1 MVAMTELE
9 QGVELWD
16 LIATQLND
24 IIKLDGELHIDDAR
38 IWDQYLHKWHNEDWM
53 LLVQAAYKLFE
64 QHPDLFKPFHKA
76 ALEDAILALSMS
88 KGNTRVLD
96 TKKNKG
102 VEWKM
107 IMMLREVWNAAQG
120 VYIPNQPQ
128 KSNVVNIKPTTTY
141 NNLFNNDNKNT
152 GTDDDI

>member
-1 MVAMTELE
+1 MTELE

-16 LIATQLND
+16 QIATQLND
-24 IIKLDGELHIDDAR
+24 IIKLDGELAIDDQR
-38 IWDQYLHKWHNEDWM
+38 IWGQYLHKWRNEEWM
-53 LLVQAAYKLFE
+53 LLVQAAYKLYE

-96 TKKNKG
+96 TRKNKG

-120 VYIPNQPQ
+120 VYIPNQPSR
-128 KSNVVNIKPTTTY
+128 SNVVNIKPATTY
-141 NNLFNNDNKNT
+141 NNLFNTDNKNT

>member
-1 MVAMTELE
+1 MTELE
-9 QGVELWD
+9 SGVELWD
-16 LIATQLND
+16 QIATLLNT
-24 IIKLDGELHIDDAR
+24 IIKEDGELAIDDKR
-38 IWDQYLHKWHNEDWM
+38 IWDGFLHRWTNEEWM

-76 ALEDAILALSMS
+76 ALEDTILALANS
-88 KGNTRVLD
+88 KGNTRTLD
-96 TKKNKG
+96 TRKNKP

-128 KSNVVNIKPTTTY
+128 KSNVVNIKPATTF
-141 NNLFNNDNKNT
+141 NSLFNNNNNT
-152 GTDDDI
+152 GTDE

>member
-1 MVAMTELE
+1 MTELE
-9 QGVELWD
+9 QGVDVWAEIAELQN
-16 LIATQLND
+16 T
-24 IIKLDGELHIDDAR
+24 IIKQDGKIHKDDAR
-38 IWDQYLHKWHNEDWM
+38 IWGPYLHTWLNEDWM

-76 ALEDAILALSMS
+76 ALEDAIIALGNS

-102 VEWKM
+102 IEWKM
-107 IMMLREVWNAAQG
+107 IMMLREVWNAAALPG
-120 VYIPNQPQ
+120 VHT
-128 KSNVVNIKPTTTY
+128 KSNVVNITPTPMY
-141 NNLFNNDNKNT
+141 NKLFNNKNDST

>member
-1 MVAMTELE
+1 MTELE

-16 LIATQLND
+16 QIATQLND
-24 IIKLDGELHIDDAR
+24 IIKLDGELHIDDKR
-38 IWDQYLHKWHNEDWM
+38 IWDGYLHRWHNEDWM
-53 LLVQAAYKLFE
+53 LLVQSAYKLYE

-76 ALEDAILALSMS
+76 ALEDAIIALTMS

-128 KSNVVNIKPTTTY
+128 KSNVVNIKPATTF
-141 NNLFNNDNKNT
+141 NNLFNNKNNNT

>member
-1 MVAMTELE
+1 MTELE

-16 LIATQLND
+16 QIATQLND
-24 IIKLDGELHIDDAR
+24 IIKLDGELHIDDKR
-38 IWDQYLHKWHNEDWM
+38 IWDGFLHRWTNEDWM
-53 LLVQAAYKLFE
+53 LLVQSAYKLYE

-76 ALEDAILALSMS
+76 ALEDAILALSMAG
-88 KGNTRVLD
+88 KNLRVLD

-102 VEWKM
+102 IEWKM

-128 KSNVVNIKPTTTY
+128 KSNVVNIKPATTF

>member
-1 MVAMTELE
+1 MTELE
-9 QGVELWD
+9 SGVELWD
-16 LIATQLND
+16 NIATQLND

-38 IWDQYLHKWHNEDWM
+38 IWDQYLHKWRNEHWM

-76 ALEDAILALSMS
+76 ALEDAIIALGNS
-88 KGNTRVLD
+88 KGNTRTLD
-96 TKKNKG
+96 TQRNKKI
-102 VEWKM
+102 EWKM

-120 VYIPNQPQ
+120 VYIANQPQ
-128 KSNVVNIKPTTTY
+128 KSNVFKIKPATTY
-141 NNLFNNDNKNT
+141 NNLFNNKNDST